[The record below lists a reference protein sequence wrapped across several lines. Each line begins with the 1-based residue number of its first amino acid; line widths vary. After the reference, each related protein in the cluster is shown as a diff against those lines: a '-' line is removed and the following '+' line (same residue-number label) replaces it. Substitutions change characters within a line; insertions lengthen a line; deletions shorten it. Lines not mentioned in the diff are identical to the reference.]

1 MRPYMVYPGNTQ
13 ALGSFRNPAK
23 KVDYLVDVEC
33 LWNGNFEVIVTDAIC
48 WMDMEVDISSSNPE
62 ELVREVV
69 KQRATLREK
78 TGKPNIVRLI
88 LRGQGVLQKAVSTP
102 EGQAYILQL
111 LNDKEKFH
119 HIFSSIICYRVLPL

>member
-1 MRPYMVYPGNTQ
+1 MK
-13 ALGSFRNPAK
+13 F
-23 KVDYLVDVEC
+23 
-33 LWNGNFEVIVTDAIC
+33 IVTDAIR
-48 WMDMEVDISSSNPE
+48 WMDMEVDISSFQNPE

-102 EGQAYILQL
+102 EGRRIFFSCLMIKKNFITFL
-111 LNDKEKFH
+111 LF
-119 HIFSSIICYRVLPL
+119 C